1 MQQMSRAQTNSNANL
16 YVIQWRWSLH
26 KDGTSISDW
35 QTIVTRNKM
44 YAILK
49 HLLAPGRYYTFRVAA
64 VNTYGSLGFSK
75 SSQPFKLSKEPRAPG
90 QPLDLT
96 LGKSEIDEQNFWKQR
111 IKWNPPLSELP
122 IKNYIIYAIVDSSDG
137 ELHGEKAIIYVRT
150 GAMNVNKD
158 GYDSNNA
165 TITTTIQSQEM
176 KLESENRLQD
186 LSDIRTDMKVEML
199 DVRAPYFDD
208 NNLKTVI
215 SWFRNGLCNGTR
227 VKYRVR
233 WRLLM
238 CQTKD
243 DSKHIT
249 YYDLDSSGE
258 DWAQM
263 EVQECVA
270 VLEDLDFGC
279 SYDVELIS
287 TSTKKIIAKA
297 HFETQSC
304 EKTPST
310 ITLTCNDQSIS
321 QSLVCMTNWRNNSV
335 QCSWK
340 NNNNN
345 NGTGKNVG
353 YRIVLSKSDEVN
365 NQIIIIPPQTTTIQF
380 DKVEP
385 DRDYFVHV
393 QMITSN
399 GLGNTLTTSFRINR
413 NKTSEKHSTI
423 FSSDY
428 GRNNTLSHF
437 NNIIMDHTS
446 NNQISQN
453 IDLQSV
459 MEEDNEFLY
468 NNERFPGAT
477 ILELPLESVA
487 SDVIRFTAFYFICI
501 NILLRYLL
509 IADNTL

>member
-1 MQQMSRAQTNSNANL
+1 MLKRRLNIEKQEKRSTTDDGDDDDEDIDDSDDGFVDRERMSV
-16 YVIQWRWSLH
+16 VIPAYHSYA
-26 KDGTSISDW
+26 DIS
-35 QTIVTRNKM
+35 QLQLQSV
-44 YAILK
+44 YL
-49 HLLAPGRYYTFRVAA
+49 V
-64 VNTYGSLGFSK
+64 
-75 SSQPFKLSKEPRAPG
+75 E
-90 QPLDLT
+90 
-96 LGKSEIDEQNFWKQR
+96 
-111 IKWNPPLSELP
+111 
-122 IKNYIIYAIVDSSDG
+122 IYAIVDSSDG